1 MNMLKFFVVA
11 AALLV
16 LALSFA
22 CGSSGPANSATN
34 TAANTSSNTVKLD
47 PANMPEG
54 LSPNSTP
61 APGGTPIPGIPANLG
76 PLPKGATPTPGIPD
90 PATLKKGLKPGLT
103 PTPGIPSPE
112 ELRKQLGMKPTNMN
126 APASDQMMKKNAN
139 KLPKK
144 PQ

>member
-1 MNMLKFFVVA
+1 MNMLKFCVVA

-16 LALSFA
+16 LAISFA

-34 TAANTSSNTVKLD
+34 SAAANSSNTVKMD

-54 LSPNSTP
+54 LSPNLPP
-61 APGGTPIPGIPANLG
+61 ASNGSPTPGIPANLG

-112 ELRKQLGMKPTNMN
+112 ELRKQMGMKPANVNTPTG
-126 APASDQMMKKNAN
+126 APMMKKDTN
-139 KLPKK
+139 KIQKK
-144 PQ
+144 PE